1 VLRTNVR
8 RTNVQARMSA
18 TNVQARMSATNADGE
33 CLTDDSLRRSA
44 STNVFQTTVLWRVK
58 L

>member
-1 VLRTNVR
+1 MLRTNVR

-33 CLTDDSLRRSA
+33 CLTDDSPLDD
-44 STNVFQTTVLWRVK
+44 
-58 L
+58 